1 MADNENRATYRY
13 TAEEQREID
22 GFRRRYVPE
31 ASENNLETM
40 REIDRQVTRR
50 ATLQAVLIGLAGMLV
65 FGAGLAMVLSLN
77 LMVPGIVIGCIG
89 IAVMAAM
96 PALYGSL
103 LKRERKKAAPKIQK
117 LLEKNQD

>member
-1 MADNENRATYRY
+1 
-13 TAEEQREID
+13 
-22 GFRRRYVPE
+22 
-31 ASENNLETM
+31 M
-40 REIDRQVTRR
+40 REIDCQVTRR

-65 FGAGLAMVLSLN
+65 FGGGLAMVLSLN
-77 LMVPGIVIGCIG
+77 LMVPGIVVGCIG

>member
-31 ASENNLETM
+31 VSENNLETM

-117 LLEKNQD
+117 LLERNQD